1 MRDKFVPA
9 GKHFPEEQNQFDD
22 LSSFSVF
29 DGHGGVKTKFF
40 VSIQMR
46 KLIYF
51 LFSYRKELLQFV
63 NKNCLLLRINL
74 TSIALSSYYPKLL
87 FILLPSVMK
96 ILWMPY

>member
-1 MRDKFVPA
+1 LRVVPA

-46 KLIYF
+46 
-51 LFSYRKELLQFV
+51 
-63 NKNCLLLRINL
+63 
-74 TSIALSSYYPKLL
+74 
-87 FILLPSVMK
+87 
-96 ILWMPY
+96 